1 MRIAI
6 GTDHAGFP
14 LRETVLRVIGETGND
29 ALDLGAHEYE
39 ATDDYPDRAAPVAA
53 AVASGRADRGIV
65 VCGSGIGASITAN
78 KYRGVRASVC
88 HDAFSAAQGVEHDDM
103 NVLCIG
109 ARVIG
114 TAIAESVI
122 KSFIYA
128 DLVEEPRFLRR
139 LDKLIAIENA
149 NFVTSQP

>member
-14 LRETVLRVIGETGND
+14 LRDTVLRVIGETGND

-122 KSFIYA
+122 KSFIDA

-149 NFVTSQP
+149 NFDTSRP

>member
-14 LRETVLRVIGETGND
+14 LRDTVLRAVAEAGHD

-39 ATDDYPDRAAPVAA
+39 ATDDYPDRAAPVAD
-53 AVASGRADRGIV
+53 AVAVGKAERGII

-78 KYRGVRASVC
+78 KFRGVRASVC
-88 HDAFSAAQGVEHDDM
+88 HDAYSAAQGVEHDDM
-103 NVLCIG
+103 NVLCVG

-114 TAIAESVI
+114 EAIAESVI
-122 KSFIYA
+122 NAFINA
-128 DLVEEPRFLRR
+128 ELIDEPRFIRR
-139 LDKLIAIENA
+139 LDKLIAIEDA
-149 NFVTSQP
+149 NFDS

>member
-39 ATDDYPDRAAPVAA
+39 ATDDYPDRAAPVAD
-53 AVASGRADRGIV
+53 AVASGQAERGIV

-122 KSFIYA
+122 KSFINA
-128 DLVEEPRFLRR
+128 SLVNEPRFLRR

-149 NFVTSQP
+149 NFET

>member
-14 LRETVLRVIGETGND
+14 LRETVLRAVAD
-29 ALDLGAHEYE
+29 AGHDAVDLGAHEFD
-39 ATDDYPDRAAPVAA
+39 AADDYPDRAAPVAD
-53 AVASGRADRGIV
+53 AVASGTADRGII

-78 KYRGVRASVC
+78 KFRGVRASVC
-88 HDAFSAAQGVEHDDM
+88 HDAYSAAQGVEHDDM

-114 TAIAESVI
+114 EAIATSII
-122 KSFIYA
+122 KSFLDA
-128 DLVEEPRFLRR
+128 DLVNEPRFLRR
-139 LDKLIAIENA
+139 LDKLIAIENT
-149 NFVTSQP
+149 NFET

>member
-14 LRETVLRVIGETGND
+14 LRETVLRAVAD
-29 ALDLGAHEYE
+29 AGHDAVDLGAHEFD
-39 ATDDYPDRAAPVAA
+39 AADDYPDRAAPVAD
-53 AVASGRADRGIV
+53 AVASGTAERGII

-78 KYRGVRASVC
+78 KFRGVRASVC
-88 HDAFSAAQGVEHDDM
+88 HDAYSAAQGVEHDDM

-114 TAIAESVI
+114 EAIATSII
-122 KSFIYA
+122 KSFLDA
-128 DLVEEPRFLRR
+128 DLVNEPRFLRR
-139 LDKLIAIENA
+139 LDKLIAIENT
-149 NFVTSQP
+149 NFET

>member
-39 ATDDYPDRAAPVAA
+39 ATDDYPDRAAPVAD
-53 AVASGRADRGIV
+53 AVASGEADRGIV

-122 KSFIYA
+122 KSFIDA

-149 NFVTSQP
+149 NFDTSQP

>member
-39 ATDDYPDRAAPVAA
+39 AADDYPDRAAPVAD
-53 AVASGRADRGIV
+53 AVASGQAERGIV

-122 KSFIYA
+122 KSFIDA

-149 NFVTSQP
+149 NFDTSQP

>member
-14 LRETVLRVIGETGND
+14 LRETVLRVIEESGND
-29 ALDLGAHEYE
+29 ALDLGAHKYE
-39 ATDDYPDRAAPVAA
+39 ATDDYPDRAAPVAE
-53 AVASGRADRGIV
+53 AVASGEADRGIV

-122 KSFIYA
+122 KSFISA
-128 DLVEEPRFLRR
+128 NLVDEPRFLRR

-149 NFVTSQP
+149 NFET

>member
-39 ATDDYPDRAAPVAA
+39 ATDDYPDRAAPVAD
-53 AVASGRADRGIV
+53 AVASGQAERGIV

-122 KSFIYA
+122 KSFIDA

-139 LDKLIAIENA
+139 LDKLTAIENA
-149 NFVTSQP
+149 NFDTSLP

>member
-39 ATDDYPDRAAPVAA
+39 ATDDYPDRAAPVAD
-53 AVASGRADRGIV
+53 AVASGQAERGIV

-122 KSFIYA
+122 KSFIDA

-149 NFVTSQP
+149 NFDTSQP

>member
-14 LRETVLRVIGETGND
+14 LRDTVLRVIGETGND
-29 ALDLGAHEYE
+29 ALDLGAHQYE
-39 ATDDYPDRAAPVAA
+39 ATDDYPDRAAPVAY
-53 AVASGRADRGIV
+53 AVASGQAERGIV

-122 KSFIYA
+122 KSFIDA

-149 NFVTSQP
+149 NFDTSLP

>member
-39 ATDDYPDRAAPVAA
+39 ATDDYPDRAAPVAD

-122 KSFIYA
+122 KSFIDA

>member
-39 ATDDYPDRAAPVAA
+39 ATDDYPDRAAPVAD
-53 AVASGRADRGIV
+53 AVASGQAERGIV

-114 TAIAESVI
+114 IAIAESVI
-122 KSFIYA
+122 KSFIDA

-139 LDKLIAIENA
+139 LDKLVAIENA
-149 NFVTSQP
+149 NFDTSQP

>member
-14 LRETVLRVIGETGND
+14 LRETVLRAVAD
-29 ALDLGAHEYE
+29 AGHDAVDLGAHEFD
-39 ATDDYPDRAAPVAA
+39 AADDYPDRAAPVAD
-53 AVASGRADRGIV
+53 AVASGTAERGII

-78 KYRGVRASVC
+78 KFRGVRASVC
-88 HDAFSAAQGVEHDDM
+88 HDAYSAAQGVEHDDM

-114 TAIAESVI
+114 EAIAISII
-122 KSFIYA
+122 KSFLDA
-128 DLVEEPRFLRR
+128 DLVNEPRFLRR
-139 LDKLIAIENA
+139 LDKLIAIENT
-149 NFVTSQP
+149 NFET

>member
-39 ATDDYPDRAAPVAA
+39 ATDDYPDRAAPVAD

-88 HDAFSAAQGVEHDDM
+88 HDTFSAAQGVEHDDM

-122 KSFIYA
+122 KSFIDA

-149 NFVTSQP
+149 NFDTSQP